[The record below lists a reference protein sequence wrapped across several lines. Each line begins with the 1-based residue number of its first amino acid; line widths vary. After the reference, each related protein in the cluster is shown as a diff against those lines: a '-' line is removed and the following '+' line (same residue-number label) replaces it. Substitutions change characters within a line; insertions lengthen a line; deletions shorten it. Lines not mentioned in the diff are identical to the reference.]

1 MNAKQFCRIFM
12 NSPRGCV
19 TKKTKT
25 KKKQSIFSLSREK
38 HNAKSELIS
47 YNNYNL
53 LGLFEYNNTSKAIN
67 ILTS

>member
-1 MNAKQFCRIFM
+1 MCDE
-12 NSPRGCV
+12 
-19 TKKTKT
+19 KKTKQ
-25 KKKQSIFSLSREK
+25 KKRSIFSLSREK

-53 LGLFEYNNTSKAIN
+53 LGLFEYNNTSKAFN

>member
-19 TKKTKT
+19 TKKKQ
-25 KKKQSIFSLSREK
+25 KKNSSIFSLSREK

-53 LGLFEYNNTSKAIN
+53 LGLFEYNNTSKAFN